1 MNVENIKKVFREIK
15 KEANLTYA
23 RTSVDSLGDCSSCVS
38 AAIFDRYGEKATGI
52 WLKHWKHGMNKSSK
66 DLEDKSSVYI
76 SHNITE
82 EQAKVVFKVLSK
94 YFNINNG
101 EYDPYTCIEI
111 SEKY

>member
-23 RTSVDSLGDCSSCVS
+23 RTSADSLGDCSSCVS
-38 AAIFDRYGEKATGI
+38 AAIFNRYGKGATGI
-52 WLKHWKHGMNKSSK
+52 WLKYWKHGMNRSTK
-66 DLEDKSSVYI
+66 DLEDMRSVYI

-94 YFNINNG
+94 YFNITNG
-101 EYDPYTCIEI
+101 GYDPYTCIEI